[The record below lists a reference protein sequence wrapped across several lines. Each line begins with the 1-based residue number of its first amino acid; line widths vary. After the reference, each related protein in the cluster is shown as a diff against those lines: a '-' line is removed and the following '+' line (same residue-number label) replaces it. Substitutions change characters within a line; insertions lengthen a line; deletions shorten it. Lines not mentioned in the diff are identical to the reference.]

1 MLLLVKTKSTDLR
14 QTKKTKKNIIYTMA
28 YLEFELS
35 PIDGKLE
42 LLSQEDAIPPYFIH
56 KDFKFIFNDLEES
69 VSSLKF

>member
-1 MLLLVKTKSTDLR
+1 
-14 QTKKTKKNIIYTMA
+14 MA